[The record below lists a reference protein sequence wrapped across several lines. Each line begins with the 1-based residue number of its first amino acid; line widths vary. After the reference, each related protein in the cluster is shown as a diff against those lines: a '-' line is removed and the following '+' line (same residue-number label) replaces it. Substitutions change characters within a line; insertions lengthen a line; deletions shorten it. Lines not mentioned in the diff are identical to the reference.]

1 MLLKELII
9 EVLRRGEKLKS
20 REIFEKLKLLD
31 SNVIYNISDINKT
44 IYHQLRNKVHF
55 DKLTYQYFILE
66 NNKPIIDLSK
76 SEMIMNALMKNDKS
90 MSLIDISN
98 YIKLK
103 YNKNLKIDDIQ
114 IILLDELK
122 NEIGIDSSRPSSIKF
137 FIIEY

>member
-1 MLLKELII
+1 
-9 EVLRRGEKLKS
+9 
-20 REIFEKLKLLD
+20 
-31 SNVIYNISDINKT
+31 
-44 IYHQLRNKVHF
+44 
-55 DKLTYQYFILE
+55 
-66 NNKPIIDLSK
+66 
-76 SEMIMNALMKNDKS
+76 MIMNALMKNDKS

-122 NEIGIDSSRPSSIKF
+122 NEIGIDSSRSSSIKF